1 MKKTS
6 PIPTVSDRR
15 LDKATKHVTSFWFP
29 INTTTLGEIRERF
42 DNHEFDSNTD
52 KLLDALKKDF
62 ALFTFLVKELVPIA
76 SAEEVPVETSSN
88 PVELLRWAGPERIK
102 AIIFDDQILPSSHLL
117 QSIEP
122 FQAERLRETA
132 IIASTAEVLSEQHNL
147 DPETGFCRG
156 VVREIGLNL
165 IAWNYPSLYSRVVKN
180 LTPNRSLDEELTL
193 ELGFSP
199 SLLAM
204 RVLRPASE
212 ETARSDAFQ
221 ETWATYD
228 RLCEVGEALARAE
241 NPGTYP
247 SAENDWKL
255 ANAYLQKTVGSEA
268 IDLIRNRAIE
278 HSREYQNTLAAS
290 FQNLADFNPE
300 KKVTH
305 YKKAQAA
312 LKNRYLHYC
321 SPQVQRALRNLYAE
335 MSGTNPLGQ
344 VLEHLFRGVIP
355 EAGFT
360 GGCVFVVDPSSFALM
375 PRTVFGTVKLRP
387 VQQVALRRNGIAS
400 DDGNT
405 SLGVLG
411 TRGGESVFE
420 IDYAA
425 TALACSQPVI
435 ERPDTRSLEPL
446 TGMYGSLGEMRK
458 IGVLYLEVPDGTSL
472 MGDARTIGAFKAVR
486 QALSD
491 ALRLE

>member
-1 MKKTS
+1 MKKNSTS
-6 PIPTVSDRR
+6 SPTSERR
-15 LDKATKHVTSFWFP
+15 LDKATKHVTSLWFP
-29 INTTTLGEIRERF
+29 INPATLDDIRQRF
-42 DNHEFDSNTD
+42 EAQDFKDNPE

-62 ALFTFLVKELVPIA
+62 ALFTFVVKELVPLA
-76 SAEEVPVETSSN
+76 TAERVPADISSN
-88 PVELLRWAGPERIK
+88 PAELIRWAGLARIR
-102 AIIFDDQILPSSHLL
+102 AIIFDDQLLPSNHLF

-122 FQAERLRETA
+122 FQADRLRETA

-180 LTPNRSLDEELTL
+180 LTPSKTLDEELTL

-204 RVLRPASE
+204 RVLRPNAENEPESNTFE
-212 ETARSDAFQ
+212 Q
-221 ETWATYD
+221 TWATYD

-255 ANAYLQKTVGSEA
+255 ASAYLQKTVGSQA
-268 IDLIRNRAIE
+268 IDLIKNRAIE
-278 HSREYQNTLAAS
+278 HSKEYQNALATSFQTLAE
-290 FQNLADFNPE
+290 FNPE
-300 KKVTH
+300 RKVQH
-305 YKKAQAA
+305 YKKAQSA
-312 LKNRYLHYC
+312 LKNRYLQYC

-335 MSGTNPLGQ
+335 MSGNNPLGQ

-360 GGCVFVVDPSSFALM
+360 GGCVFVVDPASFALM
-375 PRTVFGTVKLRP
+375 PRTVFGTVKLRA
-387 VQQVALRRNGIAS
+387 VEQVALRRNRAAEG
-400 DDGNT
+400 DDDP

-411 TRGGESVFE
+411 GKSGFE
-420 IDYAA
+420 ADYAA
-425 TALACSQPVI
+425 TALACSHPVI
-435 ERPDTRSLEPL
+435 ERQGDSAEHPL

-458 IGVLYLEVPDGTSL
+458 IGVLYLEAPEGSTL
-472 MGDARTIGAFKAVR
+472 QGDAESMGAFKAMR

-491 ALRLE
+491 ALRLD